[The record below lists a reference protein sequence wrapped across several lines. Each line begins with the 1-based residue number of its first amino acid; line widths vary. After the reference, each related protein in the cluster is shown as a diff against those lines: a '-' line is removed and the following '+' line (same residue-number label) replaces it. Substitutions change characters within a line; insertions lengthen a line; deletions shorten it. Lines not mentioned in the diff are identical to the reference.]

1 MEFFQNVIRATSF
14 NVKVV
19 GKYPSVINMFTNT
32 QKVGISIL
40 FGALLLVTFLPNL
53 AMADNGDVKEF
64 IVIAKRFEFNPGRIV
79 VNQGDTVV
87 LTLRTDDVSHGFYLD
102 GYNIAERYYLGEDSH
117 VTFVADKPG
126 KFRIR
131 CSETCGALHHFM
143 VGEFV
148 VLQND
153 VNYIFYGSLVGISIV
168 AILSTVLMIRRN
180 D

>member
-1 MEFFQNVIRATSF
+1 
-14 NVKVV
+14 
-19 GKYPSVINMFTNT
+19 MFTNT
-32 QKVGISIL
+32 QKMGISLL
-40 FGALLLVTFLPNL
+40 FGTLLLVTLLPNF
-53 AMADNGDVKEF
+53 AAGDSHNVKEF
-64 IVIAKRFEFNPGRIV
+64 TVIAKRFEFNPGRIV

-102 GYNIAERYYLGEDSH
+102 GYNVVERYYPGQDTH

-131 CSETCGALHHFM
+131 CSETCGALHPFM

-153 VNYIFYGSLVGISIV
+153 VNYIFYGSLVGISVV
-168 AILSTVLMIRRN
+168 AVLSMVVAIRRN